1 MSLHALTVL
10 EDHCESSQ
18 HDHVQATEEGSLSQ
32 FLQGM
37 PSLEDTDDGILAEAA
52 TVTPIKKSKSEN

>member
-1 MSLHALTVL
+1 MVYAFNLL
-10 EDHCESSQ
+10 EDHCESTQ

-52 TVTPIKKSKSEN
+52 TVTPIKKIKSEN